1 MQTVQKTLSR
11 PINVEA
17 IRKEFPV
24 LHQQVNGKDLVYFD
38 NAATSQKPQRV
49 IDALVGYY
57 TGYNANIHRGIH
69 TLAEK
74 ATRAYEATRETA
86 RHFINAVSAEEI
98 IFTRGVTE
106 SINLIAATYGKA
118 FVKEGDE
125 IVISTLEHHSNIVP
139 WQLVCEATGARL
151 RVVPVSRTGELD
163 LKVFEQTLSP
173 RTRLVAVNHASNS
186 LGTINPIK
194 EIINLAH
201 AAGAVVLIDGA
212 QAGAHLE
219 IDVQELD
226 CDFYCLSAHKMYG
239 PTGAGILYGKR
250 ALLEK
255 MPPYQ
260 GGGEMIKD
268 VTFEKTTYNDLPYK
282 FEAGTPNIADVVAF
296 KEAMDF
302 ILDLGR
308 ENIAAHEQD
317 LLAYATE
324 RVGKIDGVNL
334 IGTAAH
340 KVGVV
345 AFTVNGIH
353 HFDIGQMLDTRGIA
367 VRTGHHCTQPLM
379 ECYGIEGT
387 VRASFAVYN
396 TRAEIDKLVEGL
408 ERVIAF
414 MKK

>member
-1 MQTVQKTLSR
+1 
-11 PINVEA
+11 
-17 IRKEFPV
+17 
-24 LHQQVNGKDLVYFD
+24 
-38 NAATSQKPQRV
+38 
-49 IDALVGYY
+49 
-57 TGYNANIHRGIH
+57 

-186 LGTINPIK
+186 LGTINPVK
-194 EIINLAH
+194 EIIRLAH
-201 AAGAVVLIDGA
+201 DAGAVVLIDGA

-219 IDVQELD
+219 IDVQDLD
-226 CDFYCLSAHKMYG
+226 CDFYCLSSHKMYG
-239 PTGAGILYGKR
+239 PTGAGILYGKQK
-250 ALLEK
+250 LLEA
-255 MPPYQ
+255 MPPYH
-260 GGGEMIKD
+260 GGGEMIKE

-296 KEAMDF
+296 RHAMEF
-302 ILDLGR
+302 ILELGR
-308 ENIAAHEQD
+308 QNIAAHEHD
-317 LLAYATE
+317 LLAYATK
-324 RVGKIDGVNL
+324 RVSQLPGV
-334 IGTAAH
+334 
-340 KVGVV
+340 
-345 AFTVNGIH
+345 TVFG
-353 HFDIGQMLDTRGIA
+353 
-367 VRTGHHCTQPLM
+367 
-379 ECYGIEGT
+379 
-387 VRASFAVYN
+387 
-396 TRAEIDKLVEGL
+396 
-408 ERVIAF
+408 
-414 MKK
+414 